1 MAELPRDKWV
11 SGPFWAHGRKQ
22 VRLNFYRIVARSTV
36 VLSKLLSWCKVLF
49 WKPTHYQTYSW
60 SRYTCVIRVFIYV
73 HLCVRCI
80 YAHTHNYIYIHICA
94 QTSILISLTF
104 PFLILSLHCIIHI
117 FRQILCELPPKKT
130 DQRNHVRILGIWRYS
145 LWSNSAEKDMER
157 SVASSGILSWAFLE
171 IETCKTSLRNS
182 VSCRFLEHE
191 TSKYCIWKSFQ
202 SQNRWLRNLEYV
214 PGVFWKFILKNYL
227 RWFLL

>member
-1 MAELPRDKWV
+1 MLGA
-11 SGPFWAHGRKQ
+11 
-22 VRLNFYRIVARSTV
+22 
-36 VLSKLLSWCKVLF
+36 
-49 WKPTHYQTYSW
+49 
-60 SRYTCVIRVFIYV
+60 YT
-73 HLCVRCI
+73 
-80 YAHTHNYIYIHICA
+80 HTHTTIYIYIHICA